1 MRVAAVIPARMGAS
15 RFPGKPLAPLLG
27 KPMVQHVYERTAMAE
42 GLETVVVATCD
53 DEIRQVVES
62 FGGRVVMTSPEHERP
77 SSRVAEAAEGLD
89 ADVVVMV
96 QGDEPMVHPEM
107 VELAV
112 SPFES
117 DPDVV
122 CSNLVRRI
130 ETEDELE
137 DRNTI
142 KVVMDNERFAL
153 YFSREPIPTRERLP
167 FAEIEAW
174 KQVCVIPFTAEFLAT
189 YLRLP
194 PTPLE
199 IVESIDMVRV
209 LEHGYRVKMVESP
222 FASHA
227 VDTPERPRRGGAP
240 ARGRPAPGQVRLTW
254 RLRQASSSAPST
266 RPGICRGSSRASPRR
281 ASATSRRSSSTRAR
295 PTRPSRSAASRS
307 TASSRSTAP
316 IHLRLLAEPGC
327 ARRAVAAW

>member
-27 KPMVQHVYERTAMAE
+27 KPMVQHVYERTAMAD

-62 FGGRVVMTSPEHERP
+62 FGGRVVMTSPDHERP
-77 SSRVAEAAEGLD
+77 SARVAEAAEGLD

-96 QGDEPMVHPEM
+96 QGDEPMVRPEM

-112 SPFES
+112 SPFGDDS
-117 DPDVV
+117 GVV

-130 ETEDELE
+130 ETEEEFE

-142 KVVMDNERFAL
+142 KVVMDHERFAL
-153 YFSREPIPTRERLP
+153 YFSREPIPTRERLR
-167 FAEIEAW
+167 FDEIEAW
-174 KQVCVIPFTAEFLAT
+174 KQVCVIPFTADFLAT
-189 YLRLP
+189 YLRLE

-199 IVESIDMVRV
+199 LVESIDMVRV

-222 FASHA
+222 FGSHA
-227 VDTPERPRRGGAP
+227 VDTPAD
-240 ARGRPAPGQVRLTW
+240 L
-254 RLRQASSSAPST
+254 ASVE
-266 RPGICRGSSRASPRR
+266 
-281 ASATSRRSSSTRAR
+281 
-295 PTRPSRSAASRS
+295 
-307 TASSRSTAP
+307 
-316 IHLRLLAEPGC
+316 RLLENDPL
-327 ARRAVAAW
+327 VPQYL